1 MTTTFTD
8 LIEKLTDTL
17 DVVDQKKELIEMTKD
32 FDLSKANPELLDQ
45 INTLISTDAQI
56 RNFENKHILNSGDEE
71 LAKSFQS
78 LKKNLVKM
86 EVLLYK
92 NTIDKFNIVS
102 KVKNIASNPMDSSQT
117 NEILKIFINALN
129 QKVGSINDILEKTT
143 KISDENNDGNLV
155 QKGGSIYIDK
165 KQVINLSKYFKYKRK
180 YINLKFKKKLKCK
193 I

>member
-17 DVVDQKKELIEMTKD
+17 DVVDQKEELIEMTKD
-32 FDLSKANPELLDQ
+32 FDLSKANPELLKQ
-45 INTLISTDAQI
+45 INTLISTDEQI

-117 NEILKIFINALN
+117 NQILKVFLNALN

-143 KISDENNDGNLV
+143 NITDENDDGNV
-155 QKGGSIYIDK
+155 IQKGGSIYIDK
-165 KQVINLSKYFKYKRK
+165 NKIINLSKYFKYKRK
-180 YINLKFKKKLKCK
+180 YINLKFNQK
-193 I
+193 IKM

>member
-32 FDLSKANPELLDQ
+32 FDLSKANPELLEQ

-143 KISDENNDGNLV
+143 KITNENDDGGV
-155 QKGGSIYIDK
+155 IQKGGSIYIDK
-165 KQVINLSKYFKYKRK
+165 NQVINLSKYFKYKRK
-180 YINLKFKKKLKCK
+180 YINLKFNQKN
-193 I
+193 

>member
-17 DVVDQKKELIEMTKD
+17 DVVDQKEELIEMTKG

-45 INTLISTDAQI
+45 INTLISTDEQI

-102 KVKNIASNPMDSSQT
+102 KVKNIASNPTDSSQT
-117 NEILKIFINALN
+117 NQILKVFLNALN
-129 QKVGSINDILEKTT
+129 QKVGSINAILEKTT
-143 KISDENNDGNLV
+143 KITDENDDGNLI

-165 KQVINLSKYFKYKRK
+165 KQIINLSKYFKYKRK
-180 YINLKFKKKLKCK
+180 YINLKFNQKN
-193 I
+193 

>member
-102 KVKNIASNPMDSSQT
+102 KVKNIASNPMDSSKT

-143 KISDENNDGNLV
+143 KISDENNDSNLV

>member
-17 DVVDQKKELIEMTKD
+17 DVVDQKEELIEMTKD
-32 FDLSKANPELLDQ
+32 FDLSKANPELLEQ
-45 INTLISTDAQI
+45 INTLISTDEQI

-117 NEILKIFINALN
+117 NQILKVFLNALN

-143 KISDENNDGNLV
+143 KITDENDDGNV
-155 QKGGSIYIDK
+155 IQKGGSIYIDK
-165 KQVINLSKYFKYKRK
+165 NKIINLSKYFKYKRK
-180 YINLKFKKKLKCK
+180 YINLKFNQK
-193 I
+193 IKM